1 MPKDARALI
10 AGLTRKGFVR
20 RENDHTFL
28 HLHVDGRKTPIYT
41 KVSHGAK
48 DISDRLLGVMA
59 RQVRLSRQQ
68 FLALVDCPLAEAEYL
83 RILRELHAI
92 P

>member
-1 MPKDARALI
+1 MPRDVRALV

-28 HLHVDGRKTPIYT
+28 HLYVGGRKTAIYT

-48 DISDRLLGVMA
+48 EISDKLLGVMA

-68 FLALVDCPLAEAEYL
+68 FLALVDCRLSEADYL
-83 RILRELHAI
+83 RILRESNAI